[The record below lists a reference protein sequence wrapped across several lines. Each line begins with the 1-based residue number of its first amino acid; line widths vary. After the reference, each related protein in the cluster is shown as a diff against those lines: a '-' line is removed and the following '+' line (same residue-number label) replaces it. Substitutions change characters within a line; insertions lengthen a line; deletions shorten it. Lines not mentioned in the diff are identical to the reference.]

1 MQYSFIRKIQFFQN
15 LMLLYPKEQLPNIK
29 VVYLQE
35 EGPEGV
41 VFLDTL
47 TLLDLVDARNRKKFL

>member
-1 MQYSFIRKIQFFQN
+1 
-15 LMLLYPKEQLPNIK
+15 MLFYPKEQLPNIK

>member
-1 MQYSFIRKIQFFQN
+1 MQYSFIRKIQFFQK
-15 LMLLYPKEQLPNIK
+15 LMLFYPKEQLPNIK